1 MCQTRRAP
9 KPFHEQ
15 EIISFE
21 PATGVELWRGKCGDV
36 SDIVDRARRTWP
48 AWAAQPLAT
57 RMELMRRFAN
67 EVRKEA
73 DALADLIARVTA
85 GTFDTSRARE
95 IFAEMVA
102 SGRSA
107 ADVVGAM
114 EIAAVGEDE
123 LRDLC
128 RELLARNPKIVAD
141 VQGGKEQ
148 AAAGLIGQ
156 ARKQN
161 ANVNPGEFRAM
172 CLEMIRAMGR

>member
-1 MCQTRRAP
+1 MSWSDATNATTR
-9 KPFHEQ
+9 F
-15 EIISFE
+15 
-21 PATGVELWRGKCGDV
+21 
-36 SDIVDRARRTWP
+36 RTSQRSP
-48 AWAAQPLAT
+48 THA
-57 RMELMRRFAN
+57 E
-67 EVRKEA
+67 
-73 DALADLIARVTA
+73 TA
-85 GTFDTSRARE
+85 FLDTSRARE

-148 AAAGLIGQ
+148 AVAGLIGQ

-161 ANVNPGEFRAM
+161 ANVNPGEFRTM